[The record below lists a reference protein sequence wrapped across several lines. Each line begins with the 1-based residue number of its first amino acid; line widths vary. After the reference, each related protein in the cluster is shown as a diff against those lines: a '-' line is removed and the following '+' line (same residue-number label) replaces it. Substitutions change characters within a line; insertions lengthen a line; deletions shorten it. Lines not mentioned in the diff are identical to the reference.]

1 MPRPNNRAKVKILRY
16 SSAYNI
22 KQANYIKVYIA

>member
-1 MPRPNNRAKVKILRY
+1 MPRPGNRAEVGILRY
-16 SSAYNI
+16 SSAYNM